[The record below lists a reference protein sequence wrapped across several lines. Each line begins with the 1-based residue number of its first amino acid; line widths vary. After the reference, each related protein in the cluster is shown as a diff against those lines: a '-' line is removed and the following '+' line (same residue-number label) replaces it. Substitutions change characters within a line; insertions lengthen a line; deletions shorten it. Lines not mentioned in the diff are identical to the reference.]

1 MRYKA
6 ESEDKQTMDYLCH
19 KIYDLLCEEYGEE
32 YVEVCEDGFW
42 VMDEDL
48 NNGYLVRVEMTT

>member
-1 MRYKA
+1 
-6 ESEDKQTMDYLCH
+6 MDYLCH

-48 NNGYLVRVEMTT
+48 NNGYLVRVEMTTQI